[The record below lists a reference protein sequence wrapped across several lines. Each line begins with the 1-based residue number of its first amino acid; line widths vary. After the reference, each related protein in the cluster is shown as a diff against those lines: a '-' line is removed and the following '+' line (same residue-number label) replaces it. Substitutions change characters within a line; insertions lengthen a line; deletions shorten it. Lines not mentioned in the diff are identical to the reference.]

1 MLQEMLQ
8 VRPGLLLGSR
18 GDALAVLSR
27 VPSVTKLYTVT
38 HVLTLANEPLEMDD
52 GDGVEGDS
60 GDGKSDES
68 CKEIGGKKRR
78 RGPPMKTMFVKVADI
93 PGSDLLHS
101 FEPCIQFIK
110 EGVEQGTVLVHWY
123 AQTLTC
129 IARLMR
135 IGMYWLIFTWG
146 TTRPSL
152 IPRSVLPFGPGNEA
166 RLGQDQ
172 VLCIMVVF
180 LI

>member
-1 MLQEMLQ
+1 MLQ

-38 HVLTLANEPLEMDD
+38 HVLTLANEPLEMED

-60 GDGKSDES
+60 GDGTSDES
-68 CKEIGGKKRR
+68 CKGIGGKKRR
-78 RGPPMKTMFVKVADI
+78 RSPPVKTMFVKVADM

-123 AQTLTC
+123 VPRAHKNG
-129 IARLMR
+129 RL
-135 IGMYWLIFTWG
+135 
-146 TTRPSL
+146 
-152 IPRSVLPFGPGNEA
+152 E
-166 RLGQDQ
+166 
-172 VLCIMVVF
+172 
-180 LI
+180 

>member
-1 MLQEMLQ
+1 MLQ

-38 HVLTLANEPLEMDD
+38 HVLTLANEPLEVED
-52 GDGVEGDS
+52 GDGEEDDS
-60 GDGKSDES
+60 GDGTSDES
-68 CKEIGGKKRR
+68 CKGIGGKKRR
-78 RGPPMKTMFVKVADI
+78 RSPPVKTMFVKVADM

-123 AQTLTC
+123 VPRAHKNG
-129 IARLMR
+129 RL
-135 IGMYWLIFTWG
+135 
-146 TTRPSL
+146 
-152 IPRSVLPFGPGNEA
+152 E
-166 RLGQDQ
+166 
-172 VLCIMVVF
+172 
-180 LI
+180 